1 MTRVNI
7 RVLICIVDTH
17 DTVVEPIFSQ
27 ENTVFKSKVL
37 LNAGINVY
45 IESARVM

>member
-1 MTRVNI
+1 MTQVNI
-7 RVLICIVDTH
+7 RVLICIVDT
-17 DTVVEPIFSQ
+17 VVPVFSQ

-45 IESARVM
+45 IENARVM